1 MLLDP
6 SANLIEFLDQVA
18 KCDGTV
24 LLQTPQGDSLNL
36 RSELCRFIFM
46 CASTNKN
53 LLRDADIQCSCSAD
67 YQLLEKYL
75 LCSR

>member
-1 MLLDP
+1 MRLNP
-6 SANLIEFLDQVA
+6 SANLLEFLEQVA
-18 KCDGTV
+18 KCEGTV
-24 LLQTPQGDSLNL
+24 LLQTPQGDALNL

-53 LLRDADIQCSCSAD
+53 LLQDADIQCSCSTD

-75 LCSR
+75 LHSL